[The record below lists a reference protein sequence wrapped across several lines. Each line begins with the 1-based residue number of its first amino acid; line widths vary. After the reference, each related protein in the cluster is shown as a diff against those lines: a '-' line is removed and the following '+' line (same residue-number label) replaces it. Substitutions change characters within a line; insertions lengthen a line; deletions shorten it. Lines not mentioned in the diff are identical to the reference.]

1 MLAIATVTAALLA
14 LSATAEASTKYNYGG
29 RGSYEPSHKH
39 RVYGSEYKRY
49 DHGRY
54 RRSAVKDYYGEKTSA
69 YESRP
74 TYKQPHEPRYKRSA
88 MDGTRE
94 ELITFNFFNREVS
107 PGCFPSPPADCGA
120 DCVASFSR
128 DEGCY
133 RCCCMETTHLLV
145 NASSCASPADSGDV
159 GRCRGNFKRWAF
171 NEATGDC
178 EPFAY
183 GGCGGNGNRFM
194 CKEMCERHCVER
206 LKKGAGARDALG
218 LGLGLQSG
226 TDIGNCCRVIK
237 VRSALSGLKG
247 VKSVYGNRFQQY
259 RWAPG
264 LVEGKEHWTSAKD
277 GGKFA
282 IWRSQGK
289 WIIGPIE
296 RVGSGGEP
304 QEEIGWRVIRTDED
318 EECPENVGFL
328 WQYWQNNQLNPANRG
343 LQVECEFQ

>member
-1 MLAIATVTAALLA
+1 MLAIAIATAALLA
-14 LSATAEASTKYNYGG
+14 FSATVEADTIKYAYGG
-29 RGSYEPSHKH
+29 RDGYRHDDRGSYVPSYKH
-39 RVYGSEYKRY
+39 RASGRGYKYESGHEAYKMRDY
-49 DHGRY
+49 DHEPPYERHY
-54 RRSAVKDYYGEKTSA
+54 ATRSRRDVGGA
-69 YESRP
+69 R
-74 TYKQPHEPRYKRSA
+74 
-88 MDGTRE
+88 DGQQ
-94 ELITFNFFNREVS
+94 TFFFSVLNREVS

-194 CKEMCERHCVER
+194 CKEMCERHCVEER
-206 LKKGAGARDALG
+206 VEKEAREGLG

-247 VKSVYGNRFQQY
+247 VKSKYRERFQQY
-259 RWAPG
+259 RWSAG
-264 LVEGKEHWTSAKD
+264 AVEGKDHWVSVDSKY
-277 GGKFA
+277 A
-282 IWRSQGK
+282 IWRDQGK
-289 WIIGPIE
+289 WIIGPKE
-296 RVGSGGEP
+296 RLGSGGEP
-304 QEEIGWRVIRTDED
+304 QEEIGWGVIRTDED

-328 WQYWQNNQLNPANRG
+328 WEYWDLNMLNPANRG